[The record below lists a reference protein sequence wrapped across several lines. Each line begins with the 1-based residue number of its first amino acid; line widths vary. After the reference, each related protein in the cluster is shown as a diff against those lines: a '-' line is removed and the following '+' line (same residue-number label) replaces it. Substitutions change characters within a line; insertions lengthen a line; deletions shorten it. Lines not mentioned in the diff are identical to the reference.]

1 MEGIRQGLR
10 GTLALICIA
19 SIHSCGYE
27 PLDLPSISVEQQPLE
42 TQPRACAQENPFGEA
57 VGKASIASRLAQTA
71 RSQAEWQTVVLHWM
85 QAIERMQAVK
95 GDDPKWAFAQKK
107 VAEYQNYLTVAK
119 QQTNRLPRLLPF
131 TSFKSQIFDE
141 KLWLFLSYRAALQT
155 PDILI
160 VGSSRAL
167 QGVDPLALEKNLIPR
182 GHAGIKAFNLGIN
195 GSTAQVV
202 DVLLREILTPEQLP
216 DLIIWADGV
225 RAFNSGRE
233 DLTYGAI
240 ASSSGYRELVGGKR
254 PELPAAASASNS
266 QNCSQLQGI
275 LPSIEKFGGWLGRE
289 LPAIAAG
296 VGAID
301 ANGFL
306 AISQR
311 FDRDRYYQQFP
322 DVPGL
327 YDADYQNF
335 TLAGEQTEALN
346 RLQNYLQQRQIP
358 LVFVNLPVT
367 GDYLDETRQ
376 GREEQFRTFMTEESQ
391 KQGFAFIDLGE
402 QWRERPEYFAD
413 PSHLNRYGAVLI
425 GEQLANNPKLPYT
438 QVKNPDTVQPAIET
452 KPSPPEEPQTIILP
466 TPPLN

>member
-1 MEGIRQGLR
+1 MEGIRRWLR
-10 GTLALICIA
+10 GTIALICIVG
-19 SIHSCGYE
+19 IGSCGYE
-27 PLDLPSISVEQQPLE
+27 PLDPPSIAVEQQPLE
-42 TQPRACAQENPFGEA
+42 TLPRACSQENAFGEA
-57 VGKASIASRLAQTA
+57 VGKASSASGLAQTA
-71 RSQAEWQTVVLHWM
+71 RSREEWQTVVLYWM

-107 VAEYQNYLTVAK
+107 VAEYQHYLTIAK
-119 QQTNRLPRLLPF
+119 QQANRLPQSLPF

-167 QGVDPLALEKNLIPR
+167 QGVDPIALEKNLIAR
-182 GHAGIKAFNLGIN
+182 GHEGIKAFNLGIN
-195 GSTAQVV
+195 GSTAKVV
-202 DVLLREILTPEQLP
+202 DVLVREILTPEQLP

-233 DLTYGAI
+233 DLTDNAI
-240 ASSSGYRELVGGKR
+240 ASSSGYQELLRGKR
-254 PELPAAASASNS
+254 PTLPAASAAHS
-266 QNCSQLQGI
+266 QTCSSRQGI
-275 LPSIEKFGGWLGRE
+275 LPSIPKLGGWLGGE

-296 VGAID
+296 VGEID

-306 AISQR
+306 AISRR

-335 TLAGEQTEALN
+335 TLVGEQTEALE

-376 GREEQFRTFMTEESQ
+376 GRERQFRTFMTEQGQ
-391 KQGFAFIDLGE
+391 KQGFTFIDLGE
-402 QWRERPEYFAD
+402 QWRERLEYFAD
-413 PSHLNRYGAVLI
+413 PSHLNRYGAVLV
-425 GEQLANNPKLPYT
+425 GEQLANNPALPYMRTKKPDAVLPALETTPT
-438 QVKNPDTVQPAIET
+438 QPRESET
-452 KPSPPEEPQTIILP
+452 LILP
-466 TPPLN
+466 TPPLD